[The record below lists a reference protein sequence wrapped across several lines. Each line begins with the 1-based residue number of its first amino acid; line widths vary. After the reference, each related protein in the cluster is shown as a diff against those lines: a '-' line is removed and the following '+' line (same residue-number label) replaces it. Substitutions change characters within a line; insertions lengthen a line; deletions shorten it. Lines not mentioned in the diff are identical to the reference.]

1 MSQYYIW
8 GTGSFSSD
16 KMNGDYADLICVIDD
31 KVRWNILRA
40 YQLVENFPKKSDV
53 MVQVPCGFY
62 IPAVSEE
69 LKEDIGDGWK
79 LVIRKDNPWPAR
91 EPLALSSP
99 FQPYSYDATKCLHYP
114 NTAEEQRCPFAYI
127 EVWKAYVVIHERY
140 VVFYALA
147 NQVGYEDVELSW
159 EAWGGSDFKTKDL
172 LKALDLEFLL

>member
-1 MSQYYIW
+1 MSQHYIW
-8 GTGSFSSD
+8 GTATFSND

-31 KVRWNILRA
+31 KARWNILRA
-40 YQLVENFPKKSDV
+40 YQLVQNFPKKSDV
-53 MVQVPCGFY
+53 SVQVPCGFY

-91 EPLALSSP
+91 EPLALSST
-99 FQPYSYDATKCLHYP
+99 FQDCSYDATKCLP
-114 NTAEEQRCPFAYI
+114 DPDRESYI
-127 EVWKAYVVIHERY
+127 QVCETYVVIHERY
-140 VVFYALA
+140 TLFYALA
-147 NQVGYEDVELSW
+147 NEVGYEDVELSW